1 MSKKNFKAEAFDPS
15 VGSSSHK
22 LNIISVAQ
30 SVADSYGGLIE
41 ENGNKEYESKIKFA
55 WVPLSKCFIN
65 YRRQRWPEPAHI
77 KKLIAKWNVICAT
90 PLQARYS
97 KDEDRYYIADGQQH
111 GIAWAIKYGP
121 NASVPVS
128 YIESEDENDE
138 SIMLLALNTGNEP
151 MKPYFIH
158 KQEVMMGIQEA
169 VDLENTVT
177 DAGCAMSYRKRS
189 AGCIT
194 NIGHAYIARDHFGLE
209 ELKVGLIKM
218 KQHWPTKYVQTDT
231 LRGLLQIR
239 KLLKDKKINTYTDD
253 LFDDIIRTVKVRY
266 VDESGIV
273 DAKVLF
279 NAIQEQCRINL
290 ETTAID
296 AESKLASGILSIYEQ
311 VKGVDVVKGR
321 RPFKDLVM
329 PVLKGVK

>member
-1 MSKKNFKAEAFDPS
+1 MSKKNMRVEAFDPS
-15 VGSSSHK
+15 AGSSSK
-22 LNIISVAQ
+22 KINIVSVARV
-30 SVADSYGGLIE
+30 VADANGETVTAVHDESY
-41 ENGNKEYESKIKFA
+41 KDKIKFA
-55 WVPLSKCFIN
+55 WVPAPKAFIN
-65 YRRQRWPEPAHI
+65 YERQRWPEPPHI
-77 KKLIAKWNVICAT
+77 KKLMGKWNIICVT

-97 KDEDRYYIADGQQH
+97 RSEDRYYIADGQQH
-111 GIAWAIKYGP
+111 GIAWILKYGP
-121 NASVPVS
+121 DALLPVA

-138 SIMLLALNTGNEP
+138 STMLIELNTGNEP

-158 KQEVMMGIQEA
+158 KQHVVMGFSEA

-177 DAGCAMSYRKRS
+177 AAACQVSYRKRS

-194 NIGHAYIARDHFGLE
+194 NIGHLHIARDSFGLR
-209 ELKVGLIKM
+209 ELETGLIKM
-218 KQHWPTKYVQTDT
+218 KQHWPTKYIQTDT

-253 LFDDIIRTVKVRY
+253 LFDDIIRTVKVRFL
-266 VDESGIV
+266 DESGVV

-279 NAIQEQCRINL
+279 NAVQEQCRVNL

-296 AESKLASGILSIYEQ
+296 AESKMASGILSIYEQ

-321 RPFKDLVM
+321 RPFKDLTM
-329 PVLKGVK
+329 PVIKV